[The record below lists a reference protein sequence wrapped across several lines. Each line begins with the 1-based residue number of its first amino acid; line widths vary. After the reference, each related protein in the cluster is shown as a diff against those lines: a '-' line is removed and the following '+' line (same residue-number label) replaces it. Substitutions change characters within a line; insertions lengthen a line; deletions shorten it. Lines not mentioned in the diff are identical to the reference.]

1 MENNRSVTEAMP
13 GRGYLVVSV
22 RAGEG
27 AIPLEG
33 ALVTLRG
40 GDATEGDAIASFIT
54 DRSGNTPRITLP
66 APPRIN
72 SESPN
77 GGKPYASYSADISL
91 DGYFTNLYTN
101 IPIFDTI
108 TSVQTAY
115 LIPLPEDGSDRSEEV
130 LLFDARTG
138 ERLRGEGDE

>member
-13 GRGYLVVSV
+13 GRGYLIVSV

-54 DRSGNTPRITLP
+54 DQSGNTPRITLP

-115 LIPLPEDGSDRSEEV
+115 LIPLPEDGSSRTGEV

>member
-1 MENNRSVTEAMP
+1 MERSSNSSAGSP

-22 RAGEG
+22 RTGSG

-40 GDATEGDAIASFIT
+40 EENIEGDAIASFIS

-66 APPRIN
+66 APPRAA
-72 SESPN
+72 SESP
-77 GGKPYASYSADISL
+77 GSSKPYASYSADISL
-91 DGYFTNLYTN
+91 KGYHTNLYTN
-101 IPIFDTI
+101 IPVFDGI

-115 LIPLPEDGSDRSEEV
+115 LVPLPEDGKSGSGEV
-130 LLFDARTG
+130 FTFDARTG
-138 ERLRGEGDE
+138 EQLRGIEDE